1 MKILLLEDDILLN
14 EAITKYLTTIGHAI
28 TSARDGNV
36 CLEILEKVK
45 FDLLIFDINV
55 PNIDGLSIL
64 EILHTQKKIMPV
76 IFISTL
82 IDIEDISRAFELGC
96 YDYLKKPFHLKE
108 LNLRI
113 DRISKTAKKDMHHKI
128 LSPSYSFNCDTMTLY
143 FHEEPQVLSKRQLQ
157 IVQFLTHNRGF
168 VCSYDMF
175 RESVWNDVDI
185 DVDEATIRTEIN
197 RLKKNLKEDFI
208 VNIRGIGYMVKV
220 PCVKELS

>member
-64 EILHTQKKIMPV
+64 EILHTQKKIMPI

-113 DRISKTAKKDMHHKI
+113 DRISK
-128 LSPSYSFNCDTMTLY
+128 NC
-143 FHEEPQVLSKRQLQ
+143 
-157 IVQFLTHNRGF
+157 
-168 VCSYDMF
+168 
-175 RESVWNDVDI
+175 
-185 DVDEATIRTEIN
+185 
-197 RLKKNLKEDFI
+197 
-208 VNIRGIGYMVKV
+208 
-220 PCVKELS
+220 

>member
-14 EAITKYLTTIGHAI
+14 ETITKYLTTIGHAI

-64 EILHTQKKIMPV
+64 EILHTQKKIMPI

-175 RESVWNDVDI
+175 KESVWNDVDI